1 MRKCGNA
8 ELVPRNPD
16 YAAAIRESFARQTLV
31 TTMGVTIA
39 CMRGA
44 AALGLFT
51 LALIGCTA
59 CFGFGVERI
68 VDAPDGSY
76 TPARWRVT
84 VDGQSQEIDGAR
96 ITPAFFA
103 SSGIQP
109 LLGRLFVEPEYQS
122 GKEPVGILAHRYWTE
137 RFGSTPTIIGS
148 TLEVNG
154 RSIVIVG
161 VAPPGFEPQGAGEL
175 WLPTTSEPGRI
186 EKQI

>member
-1 MRKCGNA
+1 MITLKFVA
-8 ELVPRNPD
+8 LLV
-16 YAAAIRESFARQTLV
+16 
-31 TTMGVTIA
+31 
-39 CMRGA
+39 RGS
-44 AALGLFT
+44 AALCLFT
-51 LALIGCTA
+51 LALIACTA

-84 VDGQSQEIDGAR
+84 VDEQSQDIDGAR

-103 SSGIQP
+103 TSGIQP

-122 GKEPVGILAHRYWTE
+122 GQEPVGILAHRYWTE

-161 VAPPGFEPQGAGEL
+161 VAPPGFEPQGAGVL
-175 WLPTTSEPGRI
+175 WMPTSSEPGRI
-186 EKQI
+186 EKQP